1 MDREERLKAAKEKL
15 KKFQKKKQGESLGDQ
30 GSTPDLEDVSTSKR
44 STPKN
49 EALTETFEQPSLF
62 TFESKN
68 ATESDPFVSV
78 GASSVGGR
86 SSVAEIQSILESSKI
101 RRISDVADSEIEV
114 LKARLSQLEKENRDL
129 KNANSVQQE
138 QIRQSQK
145 EKDDSLEMQSKFEEQ
160 KAKMVENY
168 EQKITEMKNQ
178 VTSHAESIEILV
190 SDKRELETRLTSEL
204 EEIKGTWCKFIK
216 WHFKNS
222 KGNSAQSKITLF
234 DTQFSSIFKYFSLL
248 KSKLKDISCD

>member
-248 KSKLKDISCD
+248 KSKIKDIS

>member
-222 KGNSAQSKITLF
+222 KGNSAQFKITLF

-248 KSKLKDISCD
+248 KSKIKDIS

>member
-204 EEIKGTWCKFIK
+204 EEIKGTWCKLIK
-216 WHFKNS
+216 WHSKNS
-222 KGNSAQSKITLF
+222 KGNSAQFKITLF

-248 KSKLKDISCD
+248 KSKLKDIS

>member
-15 KKFQKKKQGESLGDQ
+15 KKFQKKKQGSEK
-30 GSTPDLEDVSTSKR
+30 GSTPDLEDVST
-44 STPKN
+44 PKN
-49 EALTETFEQPSLF
+49 EILTEQEQQPSLF

-68 ATESDPFVSV
+68 ATESDPFASV
-78 GASSVGGR
+78 GASEISVGANGR

-145 EKDDSLEMQSKFEEQ
+145 EKDDSLEMQSNFEEQ
-160 KAKMVENY
+160 KAKLVENY

-216 WHFKNS
+216 WHSKNS
-222 KGNSAQSKITLF
+222 KGNSAQFKITLF

-248 KSKLKDISCD
+248 KSKLKDIS

>member
-145 EKDDSLEMQSKFEEQ
+145 EKDDSLEMQSNFEEQ
-160 KAKMVENY
+160 KAKLVENY

-222 KGNSAQSKITLF
+222 KGNSAQFKITLF
-234 DTQFSSIFKYFSLL
+234 DT
-248 KSKLKDISCD
+248 